1 MSSPFLYGTLISSFA
16 RPEAGQI
23 RLQTAV
29 AVRVGILP
37 PRYRDPERIGYG
49 GMGEIFRATD
59 SVLGRVVAIKVLAER
74 FSEDAAVR
82 QRFTREALAAARL
95 SGERNTVTIYDVG
108 EHGGRPYIV
117 MEYLSGGTLDDVLRE
132 GGAQPA
138 ERVFSWLEEAARALD
153 VAHREGVVHRDVKPA
168 NLMLDREGHVHV
180 ADFGIASAAGM
191 DSLTMT
197 GTVLGTAGYLSPE
210 QAQGERDGPAGDRF
224 ALAVVAWELL
234 TGKRPYEADSPT
246 AEAAAHV
253 NSPIPSVCDR
263 SPLPCEL
270 DPVFERALA
279 KDPADRYPTAGEFV
293 AALRDAYADAAG
305 ATSEIPVVPP
315 PTAATTPLRSA
326 EAIGYAPAP
335 HRPPTGRSAWPL
347 LAALLLAGLVGGALL
362 AYFLTRGGD
371 GRPATVVTRI
381 QRVTTQ
387 GRVTTVEKQ
396 VTVTTSASTPTAVS
410 PAPATP
416 SGQSGESLNDAGYA
430 KMQAGDYT
438 GALPLL
444 EQAVKKLQGTGK
456 LYEAY
461 ASYNLAYTRFQL
473 GNCDGVLALL
483 DRAESIEGRKSAI
496 DRLRRDAQRRC

>member
-1 MSSPFLYGTLISSFA
+1 
-16 RPEAGQI
+16 
-23 RLQTAV
+23 
-29 AVRVGILP
+29 
-37 PRYRDPERIGYG
+37 
-49 GMGEIFRATD
+49 MGEIYRATD

-74 FSEDAAVR
+74 FSEDVAVR
-82 QRFTREALAAARL
+82 RRFTREALSAARL
-95 SGERNTVTIYDVG
+95 SGEPNTVTIYDVG
-108 EHGGRPYIV
+108 EHDGRPYIV
-117 MEYLSGGTLDDVLRE
+117 MEYLGGGTLDHVLRE

-138 ERVFSWLEEAARALD
+138 ERVFVWLEEAARALD
-153 VAHREGVVHRDVKPA
+153 VAHREGVIHRDVKPA

-210 QAQGERDGPAGDRF
+210 QAQGERAGPPSDRY

-234 TGKRPYEADSPT
+234 TGRRPYEADSPT

-253 NSPIPSVCDR
+253 NSPIPSVCER
-263 SPLPCEL
+263 SALPCEL
-270 DPVFERALA
+270 DSVFERALA
-279 KDPADRYPTAGEFV
+279 KDPAQRYPTAGELV
-293 AALRDAYADAAG
+293 AALRGAYSDAAG
-305 ATSEIPVVPP
+305 ATSEMPVVPP
-315 PTAATTPLRSA
+315 PTAATRPMRPAEEVQYVPGPPRTPAAR
-326 EAIGYAPAP
+326 G
-335 HRPPTGRSAWPL
+335 AWPL
-347 LAALLLAGLVGGALL
+347 LAALLLAGVLGGALL
-362 AYFLTRGGD
+362 AYFLNRGGD
-371 GRPATVVTRI
+371 GKPARVVTRI

-396 VTVTTSASTPTAVS
+396 VTVTTAQASPTPA
-410 PAPATP
+410 APAAP
-416 SGQSGESLNDAGYA
+416 SGQTGESLNDAGYA
-430 KMQAGDYT
+430 KLQAGDYT

-444 EQAVKKLQGTGK
+444 EQAVQKLQGTGK

-473 GNCDGVLALL
+473 GSCDGVLALL

>member
-1 MSSPFLYGTLISSFA
+1 MCSGFLYGTLISSFA
-16 RPEAGQI
+16 RPQRGHN
-23 RLQTAV
+23 RLNTV
-29 AVRVGILP
+29 AVRVDILP

-82 QRFTREALAAARL
+82 QRFTREALSAARL
-95 SGERNTVTIYDVG
+95 SGEPNTVTIYDVG
-108 EHGGRPYIV
+108 EHDGRPYIV
-117 MEYLSGGTLDDVLRE
+117 MEYLSGGTLDQILRK

-138 ERVFSWLEEAARALD
+138 ERVFTWLEEAARALD

-210 QAQGERDGPAGDRF
+210 QAQGERAGPASDRY

-234 TGKRPYEADSPT
+234 TGRRPYEADSPT

-253 NSPIPSVCDR
+253 HSPIPSVCDR
-263 SPLPCEL
+263 SSLPCEL

-279 KDPADRYPTAGEFV
+279 KDPSERYPTGGEFV
-293 AALRDAYADAAG
+293 AALRAAFADAAG
-305 ATSEIPVVPP
+305 DTSEIPVVPP
-315 PTAATTPLRSA
+315 RTAATTPLRTA
-326 EAIGYAPAP
+326 EEIGYAPAP
-335 HRPPTGRSAWPL
+335 PNRSAWPL
-347 LAALLLAGLVGGALL
+347 LAALLLVGLIGGALL

-371 GRPATVVTRI
+371 GKPATVVTRI

-387 GRVTTVEKQ
+387 GRVTTVEKK
-396 VTVTTSASTPTAVS
+396 VTVTTAAATRPAAAPT
-410 PAPATP
+410 PAPSPP
-416 SGQSGESLNDAGYA
+416 SGQTGESLNDAGYA
-430 KMQAGDYT
+430 KMQAGDYN

-444 EQAVKKLQGTGK
+444 EQAVQKLQGTGK

-461 ASYNLAYTRFQL
+461 ASYNLAFTRFQL

-483 DRAESIEGRKSAI
+483 DRAESIEGSRSAI
-496 DRLRRDAQRRC
+496 DRLRRDAQSRC